1 LNDNEKSDLEVLVEN
16 LDAEDNSGAEIY
28 TPSEEEI
35 QKYGEDVFVAYNRA
49 INN

>member
-1 LNDNEKSDLEVLVEN
+1 LNNNEKSDLEILVET
-16 LDAEDNSGAEIY
+16 LDAEGNSDVDIY

-35 QKYGEDVFVAYNRA
+35 QKYGKEVFVAYNRA

>member
-1 LNDNEKSDLEVLVEN
+1 LDILEEVSNTGNNINIEV
-16 LDAEDNSGAEIY
+16 Y

-35 QKYGEDVFVAYNRA
+35 EKYGEDVFVAYNWA

>member
-1 LNDNEKSDLEVLVEN
+1 VNNEINTDMET
-16 LDAEDNSGAEIY
+16 Y

-35 QKYGEDVFVAYNRA
+35 EKYGEDVFVAYNWA